1 MNTTAQKLD
10 LIHWITELD
19 DVPTLEVLEIIKEQ
33 SSKKDWWDSIS
44 DTEKDSIE
52 KGLADAREGRVVPH
66 ALVKKRYEKW
76 LKD

>member
-19 DVPTLEVLEIIKEQ
+19 DAPTLQVLEIIKEQ
-33 SSKKDWWDSIS
+33 RSKDDWWNSIS
-44 DTEKDSIE
+44 DAEKDSIE
-52 KGLADAREGRVVPH
+52 KGLADAGEGRVVPH
-66 ALVKKRYEKW
+66 AEVKKRYEKW